1 MVLDSYLLYG
11 ITIVLLLLSFFKDR
25 KKTRMA
31 LKKGWK
37 AFDNIL
43 PQFLVVILF
52 VGVMLAVLDPQ
63 TISRLI
69 GKNSGWVGVI
79 LAAVVGSITLIPGF
93 VAFPTAALILQAGAG
108 YMQIGAFISTLM
120 MVGVVTIPVEI
131 KYFGKKMTL
140 LRNLMAFIFSFFVA
154 YVIGRAAG

>member
-1 MVLDSYLLYG
+1 LDSYLLYG

-79 LAAVVGSITLIPGF
+79 LAALVGSITLIPGF

-108 YMQIGAFISTLM
+108 YTQIGAFISTLM

-154 YVIGRAAG
+154 YVIGRVAG

>member
-25 KKTRMA
+25 KKMRMA

-154 YVIGRAAG
+154 YVIGRVAG

>member
-1 MVLDSYLLYG
+1 MDSYFLYG
-11 ITIVLLLLSFFKDR
+11 ITVVLLLLSFFKDR
-25 KKTRMA
+25 KKTLMA

-79 LAAVVGSITLIPGF
+79 LAATVGSITLIPGF
-93 VAFPTAALILQAGAG
+93 VAFPTAALILRAGAG
-108 YMQIGAFISTLM
+108 YMQIAAFISTLM
-120 MVGVVTIPVEI
+120 MVGVVTMPVEI

-140 LRNLMAFIFSFFVA
+140 MRNLMAFIFSLFVA
-154 YVIGRAAG
+154 YVIGKVVG

>member
-1 MVLDSYLLYG
+1 MDSYLLYG
-11 ITIVLLLLSFFKDR
+11 VTIVFLLLSFFKDR

-43 PQFLVVILF
+43 PQFWVVILF

-63 TISRLI
+63 TISKLI
-69 GKNSGWVGVI
+69 GKNSGWVGVV
-79 LAAVVGSITLIPGF
+79 LAAAVGSITLIPGF

-131 KYFGKKMTL
+131 KYFGEKMTL
-140 LRNLMAFIFSFFVA
+140 LRNLMALIFSFFVA
-154 YVIGRAAG
+154 YVIGKVVG

>member
-1 MVLDSYLLYG
+1 VVLDSYLLYG

-43 PQFLVVILF
+43 PEFLVVILF
-52 VGVMLAVLDPQ
+52 VGVMLAVLDQQ
-63 TISRLI
+63 TISKLI

-79 LAAVVGSITLIPGF
+79 LAATVGSITLIPGF
-93 VAFPTAALILQAGAG
+93 VAFPTAALLLQAGAG

-154 YVIGRAAG
+154 YVIGKVAG

>member
-25 KKTRMA
+25 KKMRMA